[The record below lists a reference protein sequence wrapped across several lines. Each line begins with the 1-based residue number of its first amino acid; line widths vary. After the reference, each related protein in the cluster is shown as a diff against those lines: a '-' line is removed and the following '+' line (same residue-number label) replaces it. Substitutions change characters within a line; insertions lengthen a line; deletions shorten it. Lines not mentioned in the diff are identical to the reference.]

1 MSRRSH
7 AFLLAVVTGL
17 LLAGANVAHAGPPDG
32 FALRTIVKGLASP
45 TSFAFAPDGRVFV
58 TDKSGLVYVFS
69 QGRRELFLDLRSDVN
84 RYSDRGLL
92 SIALDPAFE
101 QNRRL
106 YLLFTEELRPDDPD
120 AGHPAGGKLIRIEV
134 SSSDPNAAD
143 VSSRTTLVSGFRSI
157 GPWHSVG
164 GLDFDRDGRLLVGF
178 GDGSPYCTT
187 PKCQRT
193 GVVEPYKASA
203 YAPYDLD
210 SLSGKILRIDPE
222 TGLGVPENPFF
233 DPDAPGSVAS
243 LVLARGVRT
252 PFRVQADRTT
262 GEVFIGD
269 VGTDQWEE
277 INVIPA
283 SWGDPRTELNFGW
296 PCYEGSD
303 EAPQA
308 TRPGDPYCE
317 SNFYGADSPG
327 TAVPRYAYAVEQGAA
342 LIMGPRYRGST
353 YPDEYDGVLFAGDW
367 KRDALST
374 ISDDGLE
381 PFGTDGD
388 WGQPVDVDVTPA
400 GNLAYLA
407 ISTGRLNEVIYTRAT
422 DAGDDRSPPVVWIVL
437 IAACGGLLV
446 AAYAVQRRRTAGSR

>member
-1 MSRRSH
+1 M
-7 AFLLAVVTGL
+7 
-17 LLAGANVAHAGPPDG
+17 LAGGNVAHAGPPDG

-45 TSFAFAPDGRVFV
+45 TSFALAPDGGVFV
-58 TDKSGLVYVFS
+58 TDKSGLVHVFS
-69 QGRRELFLDLRSDVN
+69 DGRRKLFLDLRPEVN

-101 QNRRL
+101 QNRRV

-120 AGHPAGGKLIRIEV
+120 AGHPAGGRLIRIEV
-134 SSSDPNAAD
+134 SRSDPTVAA

-164 GLDFDRDGRLLVGF
+164 GLDFDRGGRLLVGF

-187 PKCQRT
+187 LKCLRT
-193 GVVEPYKASA
+193 GVVEPYRASA

-233 DPDAPGSVAS
+233 EPDAPGSVAS

-283 SWGDPRTELNFGW
+283 SWSDPRTELNFGW
-296 PCYEGSD
+296 PCYEGGGD
-303 EAPQA
+303 GIPQA
-308 TRPGDPYCE
+308 VRPGDPYCE
-317 SNFYGADSPG
+317 SNVYGADAPR
-327 TAVPRYAYAVEQGAA
+327 TAAPRYAYAVERGAA
-342 LIMGPRYRGST
+342 LIMGPRYRGGT

-374 ISDDGLE
+374 ISDDELE
-381 PFGTDGD
+381 PFGTAGD
-388 WGQPVDVDVTPA
+388 WGRPVDVDVTPL
-400 GNLAYLA
+400 GNIAYLA
-407 ISTGRLNEVIYTRAT
+407 INTGRLNEIVYTGAG
-422 DAGDDRSPPVVWIVL
+422 DAGDDGSRPVVWIALTAV
-437 IAACGGLLV
+437 CGGLLV
-446 AAYAVQRRRTAGSR
+446 VAYALLRRRRARSR